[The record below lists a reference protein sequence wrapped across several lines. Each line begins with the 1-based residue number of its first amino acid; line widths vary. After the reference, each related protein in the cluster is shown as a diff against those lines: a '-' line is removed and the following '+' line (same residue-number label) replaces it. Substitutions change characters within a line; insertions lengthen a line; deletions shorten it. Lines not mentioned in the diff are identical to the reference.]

1 LVGLTAVEST
11 TQTTMTQIED
21 SFDEKTLREVL
32 FGDRGVEA
40 LLENVMNE
48 MMEAELTEHIGAEP
62 GEQTDDRRGYRNGH
76 YRRKLTTR
84 VGTLELEVPRDRE
97 GTFQTELFERYQ
109 RSEKALVLALMQMVL
124 QGVSTRR
131 VKEITTELCGREFSR
146 QTVSN
151 LTERLGEQVEAWA
164 ERPLE
169 QEYPF
174 LVADA
179 MQIDVRRQGAV
190 RSTTA
195 MIVVGISEEGY
206 REILGFK
213 IALRET
219 GESWKELFEDLK
231 ERGLQNVE
239 YAVSDAHEGLKKALR
254 ACFPGCIWNRCQAHF
269 RRNVLDKT
277 PSGYRDRTCEVL
289 DQILEADSQ
298 QQAQQRLEQS
308 AEDLEEKAPS
318 ALDVLEEGLF
328 DATAVLALPEKYR
341 RRLRTSNMLER
352 LIQEVRRREKVIRIF
367 PNEDSAW
374 RLVGALLAE
383 KHEEW
388 STGRRYLTMDEF
400 YEWREEQ
407 TKELQKPGDERQSES
422 PNRTLQPA

>member
-1 LVGLTAVEST
+1 
-11 TQTTMTQIED
+11 MTQIEVP
-21 SFDEKTLREVL
+21 FDEKTLREVL
-32 FGDRGVEA
+32 FGDKGVEV
-40 LLENVMNE
+40 LLEKVMNE
-48 MMEAELTEHIGAEP
+48 VMEAELTEHIGAEP
-62 GEQTDDRRGYRNGH
+62 SEQTDDRRGYRNGH

-97 GTFQTELFERYQ
+97 GTFQTKLFKRQE
-109 RSEKALVLALMQMVL
+109 RSEKALVLALMQMVIE
-124 QGVSTRR
+124 GARARR
-131 VKEITTELCGREFSR
+131 VKEITTELCGREFSHWA
-146 QTVSN
+146 VSN
-151 LTERLGEQVEAWA
+151 LTERLGEQVQAWA

-169 QEYPF
+169 EEYPF

-179 MQIDVRRQGAV
+179 MQINVRRQGAV

-195 MIVVGISEEGY
+195 MIVVGISEDGY

-239 YAVSDAHEGLKKALR
+239 YAVSDAHDGLKKALR
-254 ACFPGCIWNRCQAHF
+254 TSFPGCIWNRCQAHF

-277 PSGYRDRTCEVL
+277 PSGYRDRMHELL

-308 AEDLEEKAPS
+308 APDLEERAPA

-367 PNEDSAW
+367 PNKDSAW

-407 TKELQKPGDERQSES
+407 TKDPQKPADERQSES

>member
-1 LVGLTAVEST
+1 LS
-11 TQTTMTQIED
+11 
-21 SFDEKTLREVL
+21 
-32 FGDRGVEA
+32 
-40 LLENVMNE
+40 
-48 MMEAELTEHIGAEP
+48 
-62 GEQTDDRRGYRNGH
+62 
-76 YRRKLTTR
+76 
-84 VGTLELEVPRDRE
+84 
-97 GTFQTELFERYQ
+97 
-109 RSEKALVLALMQMVL
+109 
-124 QGVSTRR
+124 
-131 VKEITTELCGREFSR
+131 
-146 QTVSN
+146 
-151 LTERLGEQVEAWA
+151 EQVEAWA

-169 QEYPF
+169 EEYPF

-179 MQIDVRRQGAV
+179 MQLKVRRQGAV

-219 GESWKELFEDLK
+219 EESWKELFEDLK

-239 YAVSDAHEGLKKALR
+239 YAVSDAHEGLEKALR
-254 ACFPGCIWNRCQAHF
+254 SSFPGCIWNRCQAHF

-277 PSGYRDRTCEVL
+277 PSGCHDQMKDLLDEVL
-289 DQILEADSQ
+289 EANSQ
-298 QQAQQRLEQS
+298 QEAVERF
-308 AEDLEEKAPS
+308 EEKADELREEAS
-318 ALDVLEEGLF
+318 DAVETFQEGLY

-367 PNEDSAW
+367 PNKDSAW

-407 TKELQKPGDERQSES
+407 TEESQKPADERQPES
-422 PNRTLQPA
+422 TNRTLQTA

>member
-1 LVGLTAVEST
+1 
-11 TQTTMTQIED
+11 MTQIEVP
-21 SFDEKTLREVL
+21 FDEKTLHEVL
-32 FGDRGVEA
+32 FGDKGVEV
-40 LLENVMNE
+40 LLERVMNE
-48 MMEAELTEHIGAEP
+48 MMEAELTEHIGAGP
-62 GEQTDDRRGYRNGH
+62 SEQTDDRRGYRNGH
-76 YRRKLTTR
+76 YQRKLTTR

-97 GTFQTELFERYQ
+97 GTFQTKLFERYQ
-109 RSEKALVLALMQMVL
+109 RSEKALVLALMQMVIE
-124 QGVSTRR
+124 GVSTRR

-174 LVADA
+174 LLAGA

-219 GESWKELFEDLK
+219 GESWEELFENLK
-231 ERGLQNVE
+231 ERGLQNVK

-254 ACFPGCIWNRCQAHF
+254 SSFPGCIWNRCQAHF

-277 PSGYRDRTCEVL
+277 PSGYRDRMHEL
-289 DQILEADSQ
+289 IDQILEADSQ
-298 QQAQQRLEQS
+298 QQAQQRLERS

-328 DATAVLALPEKYR
+328 DATSVLALPEKYR
-341 RRLRTSNMLER
+341 RRLQTSNMLER

-367 PNEDSAW
+367 PNKDSAW

-407 TKELQKPGDERQSES
+407 TKESQKLANERQPES
-422 PNRTLQPA
+422 SNRTLQPA